1 MMSRNCTVQSCLHA
15 ETQWLFF
22 STFLLLLDCLTR
34 GINSSN
40 QSQALLECL
49 TAAFLVSFQSFQQTV
64 CFSHMGILH
73 FTCLKQGQFCK
84 LGFCQIVTQSSI
96 STDFAQSFLWCFELG
111 NHHGQLVLQFVE
123 VGGQC
128 PWGGEF
134 LPREQNFQFKQGGS
148 NSQLK
153 VENKSLCMN
162 CQREAGN
169 SGCFPSNL
177 LELEIQRM
185 LVHLIT

>member
-1 MMSRNCTVQSCLHA
+1 MISRNCTVQSCLHA

-22 STFLLLLDCLTR
+22 STFLLLLGRLSTR
-34 GINSSN
+34 INSSK

-49 TAAFLVSFQSFQQTV
+49 IATFLVSFQSFQQTV

-84 LGFCQIVTQSSI
+84 LGFCQNVPQSSI
-96 STDFAQSFLWCFELG
+96 STDFAQSILWYFELG

-123 VGGQC
+123 VGRQG

-134 LPREQNFQFKQGGS
+134 LPREQNFQFKQGVS
-148 NSQLK
+148 NSQFK
-153 VENKSLCMN
+153 V
-162 CQREAGN
+162 
-169 SGCFPSNL
+169 
-177 LELEIQRM
+177 
-185 LVHLIT
+185 